1 MKLKESLF
9 EQKIFTKST
18 INVENRTSILN
29 LNEKDIPLIVLKNL
43 VKPLKIMKII
53 TNLEFNPLIFPF
65 FSNTIHKVLK
75 F

>member
-29 LNEKDIPLIVLKNL
+29 LNEKDIPLIFFEKSSEVFKNYEDHY
-43 VKPLKIMKII
+43 KSGI
-53 TNLEFNPLIFPF
+53 
-65 FSNTIHKVLK
+65 
-75 F
+75 